1 MSSRERWVVYPLVF
15 LTLGIALKDK
25 ITRDVSVKRLQC
37 ESLLVTDRQ
46 GERQVYISA
55 NQSGNTLHARSTN
68 RGPDVILGQVEVSN
82 GRQLAG
88 MMFADEQGRFL
99 TRPGVV
105 VPMIPREPKQA
116 EPQKESGKPQIV
128 AEPVQQTPAEKPVA
142 DQPDDAK

>member
-1 MSSRERWVVYPLVF
+1 MSSRERWVVYPLLF

-25 ITRDVSVKRLQC
+25 ITREVSVKRLQC

-55 NQSGNTLHARSTN
+55 GQAGYTLHARNAN
-68 RGPDVILGQVEVSN
+68 RGPDVILGQVDVKN

-88 MMFADEQGRFL
+88 LIFADEQGRFL

-105 VPMIPREPKQA
+105 APMVSRTPPPAKPDA
-116 EPQKESGKPQIV
+116 EQGKPRIV
-128 AEPVQQTPAEKPVA
+128 AEPEQQAPADKPEA
-142 DQPDDAK
+142 E

>member
-1 MSSRERWVVYPLVF
+1 MSSRERWVVYPLLF

-25 ITRDVSVKRLQC
+25 ITREVSVRTLQC

-55 NQSGNTLHARSTN
+55 NQSGNTLHARN
-68 RGPDVILGQVEVSN
+68 AGLGPDVILGQVEVSG

-88 MMFADEQGRFL
+88 LMFADEQGRFL

-105 VPMIPREPKQA
+105 VPMIPRKSRKAGEQ
-116 EPQKESGKPQIV
+116 EEGSKPRIV
-128 AEPVQQTPAEKPVA
+128 AEPKQQAPEDRPKAE
-142 DQPDDAK
+142 